1 MEHNLDHLNS
11 KIHSVTEDFAHYKGE
26 FLGISETVVNKDITS
41 FKLDRVTK

>member
-1 MEHNLDHLNS
+1 MEHNLENLLNKVS
-11 KIHSVTEDFAHYKGE
+11 TVTEDFGHFKGE